1 MNIYKASA
9 YAQSTSAT
17 HTWYTRSSTQPL
29 ADYVVGVTGQAQL
42 SELGFPSVSL
52 LLPGERGDM
61 WERVTVDGV
70 SCLRVRRAV
79 GIDAQW
85 RNQNSSLGRAVVPDY
100 TAAESP
106 LWTHTDGEL
115 TPKE

>member
-17 HTWYTRSSTQPL
+17 HTWYTRSTLQPL
-29 ADYVVGVTGQAQL
+29 ADYVVGVTGQAEL
-42 SELGFPSVSL
+42 SELGFPRVSL

-61 WERVTVDGV
+61 WERVVVDGV
-70 SCLRVRRAV
+70 SCLRVRRVV

-85 RNQNSSLGRAVVPDY
+85 SNVNSSLGRAASPNY
-100 TAAESP
+100 TASESP